1 MAKKSAKTKAK
12 SKRTAKPKGKG
23 KSAAKAT
30 SKAQPARNASAAKA
44 SASKKAAR
52 KRAARLKAIEA
63 SKAAEATA
71 AATIHYAPPPFEA
84 TADPSKAPGHTHR
97 HPPMSIPGVKH
108 SEAYIAKARTP
119 FNRRMNIGR

>member
-12 SKRTAKPKGKG
+12 SKSSARKTAKRAVKARPARKAGAV
-23 KSAAKAT
+23 KSAG
-30 SKAQPARNASAAKA
+30 
-44 SASKKAAR
+44 SKKAAR

-71 AATIHYAPPPFEA
+71 ATTIHYAPPPFET
-84 TADPSKAPGHTHR
+84 TADPSKAPGHQHR

-119 FNRRMNIGR
+119 FNRRQNIGR